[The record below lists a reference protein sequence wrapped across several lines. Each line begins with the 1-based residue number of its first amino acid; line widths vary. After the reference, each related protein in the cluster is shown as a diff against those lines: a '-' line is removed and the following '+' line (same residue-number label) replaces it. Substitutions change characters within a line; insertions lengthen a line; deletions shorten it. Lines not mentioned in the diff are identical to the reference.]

1 MGQGIIIQFQ
11 KIMEI
16 KQRSKFGLKMRGG
29 GLSLADPRT

>member
-1 MGQGIIIQFQ
+1 VGQGIIIRFQ